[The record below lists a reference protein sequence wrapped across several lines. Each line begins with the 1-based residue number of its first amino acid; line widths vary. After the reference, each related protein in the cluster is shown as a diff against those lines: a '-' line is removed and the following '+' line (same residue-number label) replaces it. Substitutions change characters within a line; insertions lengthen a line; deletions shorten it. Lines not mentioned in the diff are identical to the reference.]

1 MGWRLWQTVTFDFSP
16 YSNDPGHKKGRL
28 HQSNTSHE
36 REPTQV
42 RFRDGDPGDDP
53 RDSNQGGSISGPQK
67 KSEGSARV
75 QTRSTN
81 PNLTA
86 VRAQW
91 NSGLCYL
98 GGIAGAGE
106 YLEYHTEVWQQRS
119 DSRFSCPRKRV
130 IGPPSRGKLLLSL
143 SGLWNV
149 LEAIP
154 SVLHLPRRKYTL
166 FEPDP
171 SSPYMLQL
179 DRQSANFSR

>member
-1 MGWRLWQTVTFDFSP
+1 
-16 YSNDPGHKKGRL
+16 GRL

>member
-1 MGWRLWQTVTFDFSP
+1 MAHELVSHDRHPLARLQHYCHIDEALDTNSTQRKTQTSRVNLDRRRYGSAMQTPETTHGTLD
-16 YSNDPGHKKGRL
+16 H
-28 HQSNTSHE
+28 
-36 REPTQV
+36 
-42 RFRDGDPGDDP
+42 
-53 RDSNQGGSISGPQK
+53 GGSICGLQK

-81 PNLTA
+81 PTLTA

-98 GGIAGAGE
+98 GGIAGAGA

-143 SGLWNV
+143 SGL
-149 LEAIP
+149 
-154 SVLHLPRRKYTL
+154 
-166 FEPDP
+166 
-171 SSPYMLQL
+171 
-179 DRQSANFSR
+179 